1 MTDASDDEKP
11 AGCVQGCFAIIV
23 LLMTGGSLLVL
34 GWLLFGGIVT
44 GLINFVIYPGYES
57 CQTQVRA
64 GLREPSSGEF
74 SWPPI
79 TREHRTDPN
88 RWVYMFE
95 VSARNGFGGRNTRTV
110 TCEIDDTGENMRVN
124 VQW

>member
-1 MTDASDDEKP
+1 MTDASEDEKS

-57 CQTQVRA
+57 CQTEVRA

-79 TREHRTDPN
+79 TREHRTDTD
-88 RWVYMFE
+88 RWAYAFE
-95 VSARNGFGGRNTRTV
+95 VSARNGFGGRNTRTM
-110 TCEIDDTGENMRVN
+110 TCEIDDTGETMQVH